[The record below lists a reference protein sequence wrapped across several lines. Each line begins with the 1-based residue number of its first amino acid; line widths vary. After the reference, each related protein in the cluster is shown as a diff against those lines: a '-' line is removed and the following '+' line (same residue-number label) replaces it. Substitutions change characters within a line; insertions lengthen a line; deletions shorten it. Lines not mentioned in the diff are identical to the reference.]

1 MMMKE
6 LTRTYISYRR
16 SIGEKYKTGG
26 NVLDGF
32 TRFVGENKN
41 PRAISLTDCT
51 SFLYGKNNRVTASW
65 FIRYAT
71 LKGLF
76 EWALARGYVE
86 QVPLPDDKPK
96 SIEHMTPYVYSYQ
109 ELEKLF
115 DTALTFQK
123 HKSKIPPECIQAII
137 KLTYFLGL
145 RISETLSLKV
155 CNIDLKESVATIR
168 ETKFNKTR
176 IVPFNR
182 QVNRMIRSF
191 LKWRATQ
198 HPDCGDDCALF
209 LDREGNPFYLD
220 TVQDCFQRIRKKAG
234 IRRFDDAYFQPRIH
248 DLRHSFAVH
257 RLTAWYR
264 EGKDVQRYLCHLST
278 YLGHSDLSHTSV
290 YLSMTDNLL
299 REASNLFES
308 YSYGEKS

>member
-137 KLTYFLGL
+137 KLTYFLL
-145 RISETLSLKV
+145 WKV
-155 CNIDLKESVATIR
+155 
-168 ETKFNKTR
+168 
-176 IVPFNR
+176 
-182 QVNRMIRSF
+182 
-191 LKWRATQ
+191 
-198 HPDCGDDCALF
+198 
-209 LDREGNPFYLD
+209 
-220 TVQDCFQRIRKKAG
+220 
-234 IRRFDDAYFQPRIH
+234 
-248 DLRHSFAVH
+248 
-257 RLTAWYR
+257 
-264 EGKDVQRYLCHLST
+264 
-278 YLGHSDLSHTSV
+278 
-290 YLSMTDNLL
+290 
-299 REASNLFES
+299 
-308 YSYGEKS
+308 